1 MQIPFKSLCHYDFR
15 VVLIVLNAVLP
26 LGPRVKFNGVTIQ
39 MKPLQQYFHM
49 VLFDLY
55 VVLTFES
62 VDEILWCRHSNE
74 FSSVVLSHFAIC
86 FVHSSTFW
94 DRGWNS
100 MVLPFNWNLFDKP
113 LPEYYLFLRI
123 FKQKFDFFVTISL
136 AWLLG
141 RAKGLR
147 GKMSKM

>member
-55 VVLTFES
+55 VVLTLES

-74 FSSVVLSHFAIC
+74 FSSVALSHFAIC

-100 MVLPFNWNLFDKP
+100 MVLPFN
-113 LPEYYLFLRI
+113 
-123 FKQKFDFFVTISL
+123 
-136 AWLLG
+136 
-141 RAKGLR
+141 
-147 GKMSKM
+147 

>member
-1 MQIPFKSLCHYDFR
+1 
-15 VVLIVLNAVLP
+15 
-26 LGPRVKFNGVTIQ
+26 
-39 MKPLQQYFHM
+39 M

-74 FSSVVLSHFAIC
+74 FSSLVLSHFAIC

-100 MVLPFNWNLFDKP
+100 MVLTETSLTNLFQSTI
-113 LPEYYLFLRI
+113 YFLEFSNRNLIFCDYFFGLTVRPGKRI
-123 FKQKFDFFVTISL
+123 TRKDVKDVGSK
-136 AWLLG
+136 LG
-141 RAKGLR
+141 DEQITKI
-147 GKMSKM
+147 MIF

>member
-26 LGPRVKFNGVTIQ
+26 LGPRVKFNGVI
-39 MKPLQQYFHM
+39 LQQYFHM

-86 FVHSSTFW
+86 FVHSSTFGTVGGIQW
-94 DRGWNS
+94 CYHS
-100 MVLPFNWNLFDKP
+100 TETSLTNLFQSTI
-113 LPEYYLFLRI
+113 YFLEFSNRNLIFCDYFFGLTVRPGKRI
-123 FKQKFDFFVTISL
+123 YEERCQ
-136 AWLLG
+136 
-141 RAKGLR
+141 RCR
-147 GKMSKM
+147 Q